1 MDTVSALSQVLVWLI
16 ATVAVLAAV
25 EGILY
30 VNLYKFRTK
39 WFWPFTLIV
48 AFALGAAASYMWAY
62 PNPDDELLIILSKTA
77 AGITFGSVMG
87 IAGVFAYRI
96 KGRWAIAQMMLAPAF
111 LAVSL
116 LVVYPFFFEFRLA
129 FANLNLYTI
138 SGWLRGG
145 DLGWVGF
152 QNFINVFTSSPLQ
165 TATFWDLFLRTLVWT
180 AINLVFHVGFGLG
193 LAMLLNRSLKGKGI
207 YRTLLILPWAI
218 PQVVAVLAWR
228 GEFHPQFG
236 FINHIIRFFGMDG
249 VNWWSDPIPVFV
261 SCCIVNIW
269 LGIPFMMIVFLG
281 GLQSIP
287 KSYYEAASI
296 DGASKLTQF
305 FQITVP
311 MLKPVVV
318 PSITLGTIW
327 TFNNINVIYLMTG
340 QDGGNEYADILVSA
354 LYKSAFTYSRYS
366 FSAAFALVIFAIL
379 IGITL
384 VWMCVSKG
392 TESAV

>member
-1 MDTVSALSQVLVWLI
+1 MDTVSALTHVLVWLV
-16 ATVAVLAAV
+16 ATVAVLSAI

-30 VNLYKFRTK
+30 VNLYKFQKK
-39 WFWPFTLIV
+39 WFWPFSLTV
-48 AFALGAAASYMWAY
+48 AVLMAAAASYLWAY
-62 PNPDDELLIILSKTA
+62 PNPDDEQLKIFSKTA
-77 AGITFGSVMG
+77 AAITFGSILAVSA
-87 IAGVFAYRI
+87 IFAFRI
-96 KGRWAIAQMMLAPAF
+96 RGRWAIAQMMLAPAF

-138 SGWLRGG
+138 SGWLNGG

-165 TATFWDLFLRTLVWT
+165 TATFWDLFLRTLIWT

-236 FINHIIRFFGMDG
+236 FINHIFRFVGLEG
-249 VNWWSDPIPVFV
+249 VNWWSDPIPVFI

-384 VWMCVSKG
+384 IWMRVSKG

>member
-16 ATVAVLAAV
+16 ATVAVLATV

-39 WFWPFTLIV
+39 WFWPFTFIV
-48 AFALGAAASYMWAY
+48 ASALAAAASYMWAY
-62 PNPDDELLIILSKTA
+62 PNPDDELLTVFSKTA
-77 AGITFGSVMG
+77 AAITFGTIMG
-87 IAGVFAYRI
+87 IAAIFAFRI

-138 SGWLRGG
+138 SSWLRGG
-145 DLGWVGF
+145 DLGWVGL

-165 TATFWDLFLRTLVWT
+165 TATFWDLFLRTLIWT

-207 YRTLLILPWAI
+207 YRTLLILPWAV

-236 FINHIIRFFGMDG
+236 FINHIIRLFGVEG

-384 VWMCVSKG
+384 IWMRVSKG